1 MKRGDF
7 ERIKQEVK
15 KWIPYQNILQKIV
28 KRHTGMGVYTK
39 LKIDTENLFFDL
51 LTKHFD
57 GVAKEELKDVL
68 GMAKLLCQVY
78 PEEYKKVKARSD
90 AKNVL
95 IYKKDK

>member
-1 MKRGDF
+1 MKRCDF
-7 ERIKQEVK
+7 ERIKQEVR

-78 PEEYKKVKARSD
+78 PEEYKKAKARSD
-90 AKNVL
+90 AKNIL